1 MSFQESHLGKIRQL
15 VGSRLL
21 LVPGVR
27 IVIQDSEG
35 KVLLQKRS
43 DFGVWGLPGGNAE
56 PGEDLRTVA
65 HREVFEETGLTITDI
80 KPFGFSSN
88 PETETLEFPN
98 GDQCQ
103 FFVLNFFTRCY
114 SGDLIM
120 QDGESLELDWFDLN
134 KLPEMLLNM
143 SASLS
148 AYRVYCSN
156 AEFQLF

>member
-27 IVIQDSEG
+27 AVIQDSDG

-43 DFGVWGLPGGNAE
+43 DFCVWGLPGGNAE
-56 PGEDLRTVA
+56 PGEDLRTVV
-65 HREVFEETGLTITDI
+65 HREVFEETGLTIENV
-80 KPFGFSSN
+80 KPFGFSSS
-88 PETETLEFPN
+88 PDIETIEFPN

-103 FFVLNFFTRCY
+103 FFVLNFFTRCF
-114 SGDLIM
+114 SGNLIM

-134 KLPEMLLNM
+134 
-143 SASLS
+143 
-148 AYRVYCSN
+148 
-156 AEFQLF
+156 